1 MKKVMIASITILILL
16 LSATP
21 VLAEADD
28 SACWGQ
34 ASAVYAQTGEMG
46 EHASQEPTPRIG
58 LHNLAR
64 LLYESGAIAEPTMEA
79 LGQFVAEAENL
90 SIDACME

>member
-1 MKKVMIASITILILL
+1 MKRVMIALITILIPL

-21 VLAEADD
+21 VLADADD

-34 ASAVYAQTGEMG
+34 ASAVYAQTGVMG

-58 LHNLAR
+58 LRNLAR
-64 LLYESGAIAEPTMEA
+64 SLYEANMIAEPTMEA
-79 LGQFVAEAENL
+79 LGQFVASAEGL
-90 SIDACME
+90 SIDACM